1 MPAPPQVASAPAA
14 PDAAVADAPAVAA
27 PDRPPQPDRTPEG
40 SQSSTNR
47 NPVQTAL
54 SHPVANPATH
64 ALAPNA
70 SPSQRPNAQ
79 SVPNP
84 NADAATFPIT
94 ISVSPGEDIS
104 SIAEEIYGFAN
115 DELFELIQKSN
126 PQIQDLKKIK
136 IGDRI
141 ILPALPPAFD
151 KFLGAG

>member
-1 MPAPPQVASAPAA
+1 VASAPAA
-14 PDAAVADAPAVAA
+14 PDAVVADAPTGAA
-27 PDRPPQPDRTPEG
+27 PARPPQPDRTPEG
-40 SQSSTNR
+40 SQSPTNR
-47 NPVQTAL
+47 NPAQTAL
-54 SHPVANPATH
+54 SNPVANPATH

-84 NADAATFPIT
+84 DADAATFPIT

-115 DELFELIQKSN
+115 DELFQLIQQSN